1 MGARIYQIQ
10 VYFSAHFYRMN
21 RKRIYS
27 LTSRKSKKKERW
39 DKEEEIGDMNRKIKL
54 SIGLSAVLCVFFL
67 LLLLPAFIVLQG
79 RSPES
84 PPNVKIS
91 QPIESQIKKEEAA
104 VEVDSEQE
112 QVITVYRANQETV
125 ENVDLNDYVFGVL
138 AGEMPASFEM
148 EALKA
153 QAVAARTY
161 IAQLVS
167 QNGGKSDLP
176 EGADVTDTVQHQVY
190 YSNAEL
196 KKLWAA
202 DYQWKAE
209 KIRQAVEET
218 DNLILTY
225 ENRPIHALFFSTS
238 NGYTEHA
245 EYYWK
250 NPFPYLKSVKSPW
263 DLDSPK
269 YLKEQT
275 FTLDDFNKKL
285 EVSVKPGQKLL
296 SSVKRTPGQAIASV
310 KIGGVVFTGRKV
322 REQLGLASADFSM
335 KWQGKK
341 IVVTTKGYGHQVG
354 MSQYGANGMA
364 KNGKT
369 FEEILLYYYQGVTLE
384 PGLSFFVD
392 GKI

>member
-1 MGARIYQIQ
+1 
-10 VYFSAHFYRMN
+10 MN
-21 RKRIYS
+21 Q
-27 LTSRKSKKKERW
+27 
-39 DKEEEIGDMNRKIKL
+39 KIKL

-104 VEVDSEQE
+104 VEVDSEPE

-202 DYQWKAE
+202 DYQ
-209 KIRQAVEET
+209 
-218 DNLILTY
+218 
-225 ENRPIHALFFSTS
+225 
-238 NGYTEHA
+238 
-245 EYYWK
+245 
-250 NPFPYLKSVKSPW
+250 
-263 DLDSPK
+263 
-269 YLKEQT
+269 
-275 FTLDDFNKKL
+275 
-285 EVSVKPGQKLL
+285 
-296 SSVKRTPGQAIASV
+296 
-310 KIGGVVFTGRKV
+310 
-322 REQLGLASADFSM
+322 
-335 KWQGKK
+335 
-341 IVVTTKGYGHQVG
+341 
-354 MSQYGANGMA
+354 
-364 KNGKT
+364 
-369 FEEILLYYYQGVTLE
+369 
-384 PGLSFFVD
+384 
-392 GKI
+392 